1 MKILIDN
8 GHGSNTPGKRS
19 PNGSILEYKY
29 TREIAQRVVD
39 ELKARG
45 YDAERIVTED
55 YDVSLGER
63 CRRVNAKCKAHGS
76 HNVLLVSIHN
86 NAAGAGGWMNARG
99 WSAYTTKGRT
109 LSDALADCLYK
120 AAESYLI
127 GQKIRK
133 DTQDGDPDW
142 EENFYILRNT
152 LCAAVLTENFF
163 MDNREDVAYLLSEAG
178 KMAIVKVHVEG
189 IIAYIKS
196 QKG

>member
-8 GHGSNTPGKRS
+8 GHGSNTSGKRS

-45 YDAERIVTED
+45 YDAERIVTEE

-109 LSDALADCLYK
+109 LSDTLADCLYK
-120 AAESYLI
+120 AAESYLV

-142 EENFYILRNT
+142 EENFYIIRNT
-152 LCAAVLTENFF
+152 LCTAVLTENFF
-163 MDNREDVAYLLSEAG
+163 MDSREDVAYLLSEEG
-178 KMAIVKVHVEG
+178 KMAIVKTHVEG

>member
-8 GHGSNTPGKRS
+8 GHGSNTSGKRS

-45 YDAERIVTED
+45 YDAERIVTEE

-109 LSDALADCLYK
+109 LSDTLADCLYK
-120 AAESYLI
+120 AAESYLV

-142 EENFYILRNT
+142 EENFYIIRNT

-163 MDNREDVAYLLSEAG
+163 MDSREDVAYLLSEAG
-178 KMAIVKVHVEG
+178 KMAIVKTHVEG

>member
-152 LCAAVLTENFF
+152 ICAAVLTENFF
-163 MDNREDVAYLLSEAG
+163 MDSREDVAYLLSEAG
-178 KMAIVKVHVEG
+178 KSAIVKTHVEG

>member
-39 ELKARG
+39 ELNARG
-45 YDAERIVTED
+45 YDAERLVTEE

-109 LSDALADCLYK
+109 LSDTLADFLYK
-120 AAESYLI
+120 AAEANLI

-133 DTQDGDPDW
+133 DAQDGDPDW

-163 MDNREDVAYLLSEAG
+163 MDSREDLAYLLSEAG
-178 KMAIVKVHVEG
+178 KSAIVKTHVDG

>member
-8 GHGSNTPGKRS
+8 GHGSNTSGKRS

-45 YDAERIVTED
+45 YDAERIVTEG

-63 CRRVNAKCKAHGS
+63 CRRVNAKCKALGS

-120 AAESYLI
+120 AAETYLV

-142 EENFYILRNT
+142 EENFHIIRNT

>member
-8 GHGSNTPGKRS
+8 GHGSNTSGKRS

-39 ELKARG
+39 GLKARG
-45 YDAERIVTED
+45 YDAERIVTEE

-109 LSDALADCLYK
+109 LSDTLADCLYK
-120 AAESYLI
+120 AAESYLV

-142 EENFYILRNT
+142 EENFYIIRNT

-163 MDNREDVAYLLSEAG
+163 MDSREDVAYLLSEAG
-178 KMAIVKVHVEG
+178 KMAIVKTHVEG

>member
-8 GHGSNTPGKRS
+8 GHGSNTSGKRS

-45 YDAERIVTED
+45 YDAERIVTEE

-76 HNVLLVSIHN
+76 NNVLLVSIHN

-120 AAESYLI
+120 AAESYLV

-163 MDNREDVAYLLSEAG
+163 MDSREDVAYLLSEAG
-178 KMAIVKVHVEG
+178 KMAIVKVHVDG

>member
-29 TREIAQRVVD
+29 TREIAQRVVE

-45 YDAERIVTED
+45 YDAERLVTEE

-109 LSDALADCLYK
+109 LSDTLADCLYK
-120 AAESYLI
+120 AAEAYLV
-127 GQKIRK
+127 GQKVRK
-133 DTQDGDPDW
+133 DMQDGDPDW
-142 EENFYILRNT
+142 EENFYIIRNT
-152 LCAAVLTENFF
+152 ICAAVLTENFF
-163 MDNREDVAYLLSEAG
+163 MDSREDVAYLLSEAG

>member
-29 TREIAQRVVD
+29 TREIAQRVVE

-45 YDAERIVTED
+45 YDAERLVTEE

-109 LSDALADCLYK
+109 LSDTLADCLYK
-120 AAESYLI
+120 AAEAYLV
-127 GQKIRK
+127 GQKVRK
-133 DTQDGDPDW
+133 DMQDGDADW

-163 MDNREDVAYLLSEAG
+163 MDSREDVAYLLSEAG

>member
-8 GHGSNTPGKRS
+8 GHGSNTQGKRS

-152 LCAAVLTENFF
+152 ICAAVLTENFF
-163 MDNREDVAYLLSEAG
+163 MDSREDVAYLLSEAG
-178 KMAIVKVHVEG
+178 KSAIVKTHVEG

>member
-19 PNGSILEYKY
+19 PDGSILEYKY

-152 LCAAVLTENFF
+152 ICAAVLTENFF
-163 MDNREDVAYLLSEAG
+163 MDSREDVAYLLSEAG
-178 KMAIVKVHVEG
+178 KSAIVKTHVEG

>member
-109 LSDALADCLYK
+109 LSDTLADCLYK
-120 AAESYLI
+120 AAESYLV

-142 EENFYILRNT
+142 EENFYIIRNT

-163 MDNREDVAYLLSEAG
+163 MDSREDVAYLLSEAG
-178 KMAIVKVHVEG
+178 KMAIVKTLVEG

>member
-29 TREIAQRVVD
+29 TREIAQRDVD

-152 LCAAVLTENFF
+152 ICAAVLTENFF
-163 MDNREDVAYLLSEAG
+163 MDSREDVAYLLSEAG
-178 KMAIVKVHVEG
+178 KSAIVKTHVEG

>member
-8 GHGSNTPGKRS
+8 GHGSNTSGKRS

-45 YDAERIVTED
+45 YDAERIVTEE

-76 HNVLLVSIHN
+76 HNVVLVSIHN

-109 LSDALADCLYK
+109 LSDTLADCLYK
-120 AAESYLI
+120 AAETYLV

-133 DTQDGDPDW
+133 DMQDGDPDW
-142 EENFYILRNT
+142 EENFYIIRNT

-163 MDNREDVAYLLSEAG
+163 MDSREDVAYLLSEAG

>member
-8 GHGSNTPGKRS
+8 GHGSNTSGKRS

-45 YDAERIVTED
+45 YDAERIVTEE

-109 LSDALADCLYK
+109 LSDTLADCLYK
-120 AAESYLI
+120 AAEAYLV
-127 GQKIRK
+127 GQKVRK

-163 MDNREDVAYLLSEAG
+163 MDSREDVAYLLSEAG

>member
-120 AAESYLI
+120 AAESYLV

-142 EENFYILRNT
+142 EENFYIIRNT

-163 MDNREDVAYLLSEAG
+163 MDSREDVAYLLSEAG

>member
-8 GHGSNTPGKRS
+8 GHGSNTSGKRS

-45 YDAERIVTED
+45 YDAERIVTEE

-63 CRRVNAKCKAHGS
+63 CRRVNAKCNAHGS

-109 LSDALADCLYK
+109 LSDTLADCLYK
-120 AAESYLI
+120 AAESYLV

-142 EENFYILRNT
+142 EENFYIIRNT

-163 MDNREDVAYLLSEAG
+163 MDSREDVAYLLSEAG
-178 KMAIVKVHVEG
+178 KMAIVKTHVEG